1 MTGRRTL
8 RPGGSSALR
17 ASRPP
22 DPRGASRPS
31 RSAPSLRLVP
41 AGAVAGGGA
50 EASPPGG
57 GGGGE
62 DEPRA
67 RQAIVLRYGE
77 LTLKGA
83 NRGRFVDAVGRS
95 IRRAVAGLGAT
106 VRPMYGRCL
115 VEGVGHSPEALARL
129 RLVFGLS
136 SVSPAWLLG
145 KGGEQSPGAGAE
157 QPAGAVDADRAID
170 EWSRTAIRL
179 AGGAV
184 ARGARTF
191 AVAAERPDKSFP
203 LRSNEINARLGD
215 AVRLATGMTVDLG
228 RPDWTFR
235 IEVGREAVFAW
246 EGALP
251 GAGGLPVGMGGRAML
266 LLSGG
271 LDSPV
276 AGHLAQKRGVTLDA
290 VYFDAFPYTGPGARE
305 KVVDLVRILA
315 RAQRTI
321 DLHVVPFAR
330 VQEVLRDGA
339 PADHLVILYR
349 RAMVRIA
356 ERLCLRTGGS
366 ALVTGESLGQVASQ
380 TIENIRCIDAAATM
394 PVLRPLISFDKSE
407 TIALARRLGTYE
419 ISIRPHADCCSLFVP
434 KHPVTRG
441 VPERVERI
449 EAGVASSPAVEEAVA
464 GVEVVTVDAEED

>member
-1 MTGRRTL
+1 MTG
-8 RPGGSSALR
+8 GGA
-17 ASRPP
+17 
-22 DPRGASRPS
+22 
-31 RSAPSLRLVP
+31 LRLVP
-41 AGAVAGGGA
+41 AGAVAGDGA

-57 GGGGE
+57 GGGGGDDE

-95 IRRAVAGLGAT
+95 IRRAVASLGAT

-145 KGGEQSPGAGAE
+145 KGAP
-157 QPAGAVDADRAID
+157 DADRAID

-228 RPDWTFR
+228 RPDWKFR
-235 IEVGREAVFAW
+235 VEVGREAVFAW
-246 EGALP
+246 EGTLP

-305 KVVDLVRILA
+305 KAVDLARILA
-315 RAQRTI
+315 RAQMTI

-330 VQEVLRDGA
+330 VQEALRDGA

-356 ERLCLRTGGS
+356 ERLCLHAGGS

-441 VPERVERI
+441 APERVERI
-449 EAGVASSPAVEEAVA
+449 EAGVASGPAVEEAVA
-464 GVEVVTVDAEED
+464 GVEVVTVDAEEG